1 MFVFFLFPISS
12 NWRLNGTWRLSWQ
25 DDKIQFTLF
34 NAPPMV
40 ESTVIHELNS
50 QLCEGVDPILSPAKL
65 LTLEM
70 EKLFG
75 NCFGRLL
82 CVLSVKNGRRTILNV
97 YLTSPTCF
105 TLMWARLWA
114 ARRLSRTLQL
124 SHLRVL
130 ILEVKLQWCQ
140 RTGINSPPPHAT
152 FQVFLRPGSIEIIAE
167 QLLF

>member
-1 MFVFFLFPISS
+1 MALEGFRDKTTKSS
-12 NWRLNGTWRLSWQ
+12 LRSLMLHQWWS
-25 DDKIQFTLF
+25 
-34 NAPPMV
+34 PPW
-40 ESTVIHELNS
+40 STMLNS

-105 TLMWARLWA
+105 TLMWAPLWA

-167 QLLF
+167 Q